1 MKSLLQYIQEAVSD
15 PTSKNILFNFTGIDN
30 ADDTIKKL
38 VELSKESGIP
48 VAVDAQKVTVSFTA
62 TTLDAAQPI
71 IDELQKFIGKEGKS
85 QKRSSDEQYA
95 QKLHAFEDA
104 MDKLEEFKKEC
115 ASAAE
120 LDNVPDPKEEDPKGA
135 DGKDLKESKDDKCP
149 KCGKDKEH
157 CECDKDHDHKDDV
170 CPKCG
175 KNPCE
180 CPEE

>member
-1 MKSLLQYIQEAVSD
+1 
-15 PTSKNILFNFTGIDN
+15 
-30 ADDTIKKL
+30 
-38 VELSKESGIP
+38 
-48 VAVDAQKVTVSFTA
+48 
-62 TTLDAAQPI
+62 
-71 IDELQKFIGKEGKS
+71 
-85 QKRSSDEQYA
+85 
-95 QKLHAFEDA
+95 
-104 MDKLEEFKKEC
+104 MDKLEDFKKEC
-115 ASAAE
+115 DSAAE

-135 DGKDLKESKDDKCP
+135 DGKDLKESKDEKCP